1 MGQLSISAKEVV
13 LKMAQEGK
21 GKADGKAKGKE
32 EKEGK
37 GKKEKKEGQT
47 LWKAREKNPIIKI
60 EGCACRSAQWSTRYT
75 LGPVRD
81 TYWAPDA
88 RVG

>member
-13 LKMAQEGK
+13 LKMAQDGK
-21 GKADGKAKGKE
+21 GKGKE

-37 GKKEKKEGQT
+37 EKKKGKEAKT

-60 EGCACRSAQWSTRYT
+60 EGCVCPSTRRT
-75 LGPVRD
+75 LQ
-81 TYWAPDA
+81 
-88 RVG
+88 